1 MASIVKRMT
10 YELANAP
17 YINPAT
23 SVIRN
28 RYDLRD
34 AANLA

>member
-1 MASIVKRMT
+1 MVKSMA
-10 YELANAP
+10 YELSNAP
-17 YINPAT
+17 YINPAI